1 MKNPYEWLASAINN
15 HTWTVAGVAA
25 AVFILA
31 LLGLSM
37 VSMETGE
44 DTYLDKTTPRGALL
58 DHYMETYG
66 SDAIMLLYEADNV
79 RDPEI
84 LRYIDNLQE
93 DLRGERYVESV
104 SGVVDA
110 LKQANGGILPSSKA
124 EIDAIIAQV
133 PAETVEQMMPS
144 GLMTIGV
151 INLEPGVGL
160 DTQKQVLGN
169 IRSTIAISNP
179 PPGLTVTVTGN
190 PAFAQDMM
198 EDMGTETGTL
208 ILVAMVLMVVAVG
221 LLFSHVRYSLLPVA
235 IVAIGLISTFGLM
248 GLFGIPISMV
258 VVGSFPVLI
267 GIGIDYG
274 VQFHA
279 RFDDE
284 VRQKT
289 IPEAVWA
296 TVTQMGPSVLIAMSA
311 TALGFIAMFF
321 APVPMVA
328 DFGIVCTI
336 GIASCYIAALV
347 IVPIFAIV
355 TRYQPKNG
363 KPTTGDATSQPSK
376 GALMERYDRFL
387 GRLAY
392 TVAKHPLPVIMLFAV
407 VAAGGFYL
415 DQSVPV
421 SADEKT
427 FVPDDMPALLSLEK
441 LIRVM
446 GSTTTIPVV
455 VSADDVLSPDT
466 LAWIDRFGI
475 YEQEH
480 NDKITGVTSVAT
492 LVRDYNGG
500 VLPSTEREVDTVVAR
515 IPESTLSRYLNGKM
529 EAVLEFSTVEME
541 MSVARDLVKR
551 MQDDVAW
558 SNPPAGV
565 TVKITG
571 SLEMFAAVMDD
582 ISESRVYM
590 TVIGFAFIL
599 IFLILV
605 YRKFSAISPIIPIV
619 FIVGWNGGIMY
630 MLGLDYTPLTAV
642 LGSMTI
648 GVASEYTVLI
658 MERCEEELARGTP
671 FLEAIQTAVQK
682 IGTAITVS
690 GLTTV
695 FGFSALIVS
704 NFNIISNFGIVT
716 VLSVAFSL
724 LGAIVVMPA
733 ILALMYRFTGRSRT
747 PSRIAAPD

>member
-1 MKNPYEWLASAINN
+1 MRDPYEWLANAINN

-25 AVFILA
+25 AIFILA

-58 DHYMETYG
+58 DHYMETYR
-66 SDAIMLLYEADNV
+66 SDAIMLLYETDNV

-93 DLRGERYVESV
+93 DIRSERYVESV
-104 SGVVDA
+104 SGVVDI
-110 LKQANGGILPSSKA
+110 LKQANGGALPSSKA

-133 PAETVEQMMPS
+133 PPETIEQMMPS
-144 GLMTIGV
+144 RLMTIGV
-151 INLEPGVGL
+151 INLEPGVDL

-169 IRSTIAISNP
+169 VRSTIAISNP
-179 PPGLTVTVTGN
+179 PPGLTITVTGN

-208 ILVAMVLMVVAVG
+208 ILVAMVLMIVAVM

-267 GIGIDYG
+267 GIGIDYA

-279 RFDDE
+279 RFDEE
-284 VRQKT
+284 VREKS
-289 IPEAVWA
+289 IPEAVRA

-328 DFGIVCTI
+328 DFGMVCTI
-336 GIASCYIAALV
+336 GIASCYVAALV
-347 IVPIFAIV
+347 IVPIFAIF
-355 TRYQPKNG
+355 TRYTPKNG
-363 KPTTGDATSQPSK
+363 KKSQVEVSSQPSEES
-376 GALMERYDRFL
+376 LMERYDRFL

-392 TVAKHPLPVIMLFAV
+392 NIAKHPLQVIMLFAV

-415 DQSVPV
+415 DQRVPV

-441 LIRVM
+441 LTRVM
-446 GSTTTIPVV
+446 GSTSTIPVV

-466 LAWIDRFGI
+466 LAWIDRFGT
-475 YEQEH
+475 YEQEN
-480 NDKITGVTSVAT
+480 NDKITGVSSIAT

-500 VLPSTEREVDTVVAR
+500 VLPSTEREVDAIVAR
-515 IPESTLSRYLNGKM
+515 IPESSLSRYLNGNM

-590 TVIGFAFIL
+590 TVLGFAFIL
-599 IFLILV
+599 AFLILI
-605 YRKFSAISPIIPIV
+605 YRKFNAISPVIPIV

-630 MLGLDYTPLTAV
+630 LLGLDYTPLTAV

-671 FLEAIQTAVQK
+671 FLEAVQTAVQK

-695 FGFSALIVS
+695 FGFSALTVS
-704 NFNIISNFGIVT
+704 TFNIISNFGIVT

-733 ILALMYRFTGRSRT
+733 ILAVMYRLSGRSRAR
-747 PSRIAAPD
+747 SGIAVPE

>member
-515 IPESTLSRYLNGKM
+515 IPESTLSRYLNGNM

-658 MERCEEELARGTP
+658 MERCEEELARGMP

-695 FGFSALIVS
+695 FGFAALIVS

>member
-15 HTWTVAGVAA
+15 RTWTVAGVAA

-169 IRSTIAISNP
+169 VRSTIAISNP

-515 IPESTLSRYLNGKM
+515 IPESTLSRYLNGNM

-605 YRKFSAISPIIPIV
+605 YRKFNAISPIIPIV

-695 FGFSALIVS
+695 FGFAALIVS

-716 VLSVAFSL
+716 VLSVAFSS

-733 ILALMYRFTGRSRT
+733 LLALMYRFTGRSRT
-747 PSRIAAPD
+747 PSRIAAPE

>member
-15 HTWTVAGVAA
+15 RTWTVAGVAA

-515 IPESTLSRYLNGKM
+515 IPESTLSRYLNGNM

-605 YRKFSAISPIIPIV
+605 YRKFNAISPIIPIV

-695 FGFSALIVS
+695 FGFAALIVS

>member
-1 MKNPYEWLASAINN
+1 MRDPYEWLANAINN

-25 AVFILA
+25 AIFILA

-58 DHYMETYG
+58 DHYMETYR
-66 SDAIMLLYEADNV
+66 SDAIMLLYETDNV

-93 DLRGERYVESV
+93 DIRSERYVESV
-104 SGVVDA
+104 SSVVDI
-110 LKQANGGILPSSKA
+110 LKQANGGALPSSKA

-133 PAETVEQMMPS
+133 PPETIEQMMPS
-144 GLMTIGV
+144 RLMTIGV
-151 INLEPGVGL
+151 INLEPGVDL

-169 IRSTIAISNP
+169 VRSTIAISNP
-179 PPGLTVTVTGN
+179 PPGLTITVTGN

-208 ILVAMVLMVVAVG
+208 ILVAMVLMIVAVM

-267 GIGIDYG
+267 GIGIDYA

-279 RFDDE
+279 RFDEE
-284 VRQKT
+284 VREKS
-289 IPEAVWA
+289 IPEAVRA

-328 DFGIVCTI
+328 DFGMVCTI
-336 GIASCYIAALV
+336 GIASCYVAALV
-347 IVPIFAIV
+347 IVPIFAIF
-355 TRYQPKNG
+355 TRYTPKNG
-363 KPTTGDATSQPSK
+363 KKSQVEVSSQPSEES
-376 GALMERYDRFL
+376 LMERYDRFL

-392 TVAKHPLPVIMLFAV
+392 NIAKHPLQVIMLFAV

-415 DQSVPV
+415 DQRVPV

-441 LIRVM
+441 LTRVM
-446 GSTTTIPVV
+446 GSTSTIPVV

-466 LAWIDRFGI
+466 LAWIDRFGT
-475 YEQEH
+475 YEQEN
-480 NDKITGVTSVAT
+480 NDKITGVSSIAT

-500 VLPSTEREVDTVVAR
+500 VLPSTEREVDAIVAR
-515 IPESTLSRYLNGKM
+515 IPESSLSRYLNGNM

-590 TVIGFAFIL
+590 TVLGFTFIL
-599 IFLILV
+599 AFLILI
-605 YRKFSAISPIIPIV
+605 YRKFNAISPVIPIV

-630 MLGLDYTPLTAV
+630 LLGLDYTPLTAV

-671 FLEAIQTAVQK
+671 FLEAVQTAVQK

-695 FGFSALIVS
+695 FGFSALTVS
-704 NFNIISNFGIVT
+704 TFNIISNFGIVT

-733 ILALMYRFTGRSRT
+733 ILAVMYRLSGRSRAR
-747 PSRIAAPD
+747 SGIAVPE